1 MTIRLLRAFPRAVEA
16 ATLLTRVAADGAS
29 RSALLCAYSALV
41 TQRWDGP
48 RLSARLRIGG
58 EVVTVIFRRRDIY
71 TIGEILHE
79 QPYRLQHRLPS
90 GPVILDAGANIGIAT
105 LWLRGNYPG
114 AEVHSFEPASENF
127 DLLRRNVAGLPRS
140 HCVPA
145 ALGASEGEVR
155 LAMPGG
161 YSDNRIIAEATH
173 ADTEVVPCT
182 TGAAYL
188 QRMGLERVDLL
199 KLDVEGYELEVVRG
213 FAQLLPRVEAIVG
226 EVHERLV
233 DQHAFYSL
241 LEESGYTIVARR
253 ATRNSKR
260 EGVHI
265 FEAVRDR
272 EGIRT

>member
-1 MTIRLLRAFPRAVEA
+1 MRLLRALPRAVEA
-16 ATLLTRVAADGAS
+16 ATLLTQVAADGAS

-41 TQRWDGP
+41 TKRWDGP
-48 RLSARLRIGG
+48 RLSARLRLGA
-58 EVVTVIFRRRDIY
+58 EVVTVSFRRRDIY
-71 TIGEILHE
+71 MVGEILHE
-79 QPYRLQHRLPS
+79 QPYRLHHPLPPA
-90 GPVILDAGANIGIAT
+90 PVILDAGANIGIAT
-105 LWLRGNYPG
+105 LWFRASYPG

-127 DLLRRNVAGLPRS
+127 DLLRQNVAGLPRS
-140 HCVPA
+140 HCVHA
-145 ALGASEGEVR
+145 ALGVAEGHVR

-161 YSDNRIIAEATH
+161 YSDNRITAEATD
-173 ADTEVVPCT
+173 APTEVVACT
-182 TGAAYL
+182 TGATYL

-199 KLDVEGYELEVVRG
+199 KLDVEGYETEVVRG
-213 FAQLLPRVEAIVG
+213 FAKLLTRVQAIVG

-241 LEESGYTIVARR
+241 LEESGYSIVARR
-253 ATRNSKR
+253 QTRNSKR